1 MYLQNQREDRTP
13 ARGQEFSANVP
24 EGELTARAAKED
36 KNDTEMPSPK
46 KQKIDGTNNKI
57 DATRTLRR
65 CSKKKAGST
74 VEGHTQCRPRR
85 KEGKNVDRID
95 RIDSNKKNTPD
106 LRTLVTTHQSWAKNN
121 LPERKN
127 LAHSSDRHYR

>member
-57 DATRTLRR
+57 DVTRTL
-65 CSKKKAGST
+65 SLFEK
-74 VEGHTQCRPRR
+74 EGWKHRGVTHTMQTQAERR
-85 KEGKNVDRID
+85 KEC
-95 RIDSNKKNTPD
+95 
-106 LRTLVTTHQSWAKNN
+106 
-121 LPERKN
+121 
-127 LAHSSDRHYR
+127 

>member
-1 MYLQNQREDRTP
+1 MYLQNQREDHTP

-24 EGELTARAAKED
+24 GGELTARAAKED

-46 KQKIDGTNNKI
+46 KQKIDDTNNKM
-57 DATRTLRR
+57 DATRTLCR

-74 VEGHTQCRPRR
+74 VEEHTQCRPRR

-95 RIDSNKKNTPD
+95 RIDSNKK
-106 LRTLVTTHQSWAKNN
+106 THPICGLW
-121 LPERKN
+121 
-127 LAHSSDRHYR
+127 